1 MLIFSLSALLKRQS
15 ANVTTPDTLT
25 THTWDVW
32 YLSLFLVAS
41 LLRIRPHRPRVRAL
55 GHICAPYVRED
66 VRLPWTAVEQD
77 TCQEKMI
84 LHMKLLVKES
94 IITHNATGYLVIQ
107 LLKRHGR

>member
-15 ANVTTPDTLT
+15 ANVTMPDTLT

-41 LLRIRPHRPRVRAL
+41 FSESASPAKSPSTRAHLRSIRQRGCVS
-55 GHICAPYVRED
+55 
-66 VRLPWTAVEQD
+66 LPWTAVEQD

-84 LHMKLLVKES
+84 LHTKLLVKDS
-94 IITHNATGYLVIQ
+94 IITHNATGYLVIH